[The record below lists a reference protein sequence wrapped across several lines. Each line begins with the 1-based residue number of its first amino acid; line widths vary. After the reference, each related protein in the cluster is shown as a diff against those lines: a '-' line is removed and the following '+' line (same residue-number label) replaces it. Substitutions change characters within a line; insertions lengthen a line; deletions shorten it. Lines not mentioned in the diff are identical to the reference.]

1 VAESLDVVARSP
13 QEAHKYLQ
21 HAWEVIGKPLTLQ
34 SVPVHIKVCE
44 AELDRTLAA
53 NRFYWS
59 TVLKQISQQA
69 CIDGQR
75 WSVDAWHELFKRQ
88 FLGYEII
95 KFKVAGKKRT
105 QVKRQL
111 KSTTKLKIKAF
122 SVYLDKVIAFA
133 VTDLSVQFSEDW
145 FE

>member
-1 VAESLDVVARSP
+1 MAESLDVVARSP

-21 HAWEVIGKPLTLQ
+21 HAWEMISKPLTLQ

-44 AELDRTLAA
+44 AELNRTVEA
-53 NRFYWS
+53 NRYYWGI
-59 TVLKQISQQA
+59 VLKEVSEQA

-95 KFKVAGKKRT
+95 KFKIAGKKKT

-111 KSTTKLKIKAF
+111 KSTAGLKIKAF
-122 SVYLDKVIAFA
+122 SLYLDKVIAFA